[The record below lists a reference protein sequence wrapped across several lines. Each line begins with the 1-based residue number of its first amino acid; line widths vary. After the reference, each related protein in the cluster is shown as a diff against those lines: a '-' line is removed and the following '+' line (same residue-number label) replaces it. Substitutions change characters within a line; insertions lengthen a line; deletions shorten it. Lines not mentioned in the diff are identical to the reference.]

1 MIKKVLVVD
10 DSELIHSMYKLILKK
25 YPGCETLKAMNG
37 KEALDVLE
45 KDSAVDI
52 ILLDINMPIMNGIQF
67 LEVAKK
73 QPSTKSIPVIIIST
87 EGKEEDTLRGLG
99 LGASGY
105 IVKPFKSSQLHALIE
120 TIVMK
125 VANPAS

>member
-1 MIKKVLVVD
+1 MVKKVLVVD

-25 YPGCETLKAMNG
+25 YSGCETLKAMNG
-37 KEALDVLE
+37 KEALDLLTRE
-45 KDSAVDI
+45 KNVDI
-52 ILLDINMPIMNGIQF
+52 ILLDINMPVMNGIQF
-67 LEVAKK
+67 LEIAKK
-73 QPSTKSIPVIIIST
+73 QASTRTIPVIIIST

-120 TIVMK
+120 TIIGKTVD
-125 VANPAS
+125 APA